1 MVKVFIGWDQ
11 RDALAYRVCEK
22 SILDNAT
29 IPVEIIPLKEWEL
42 RQKGCY
48 WRPYRVDGKGQM
60 WDDRDGCPFSTNFS
74 FTRFCVP
81 WLMDYK
87 DEWVVFCDADM
98 LWQADVAE
106 LMTYTDE
113 KNAVI
118 CVKHDYRPKEQ
129 HKMDGVLQ
137 TIYQRKNW
145 SSLMLMNPSR
155 CKNLTAYAVNNM
167 TGTWLHSMCWA
178 DEDRIGG
185 LHESWNFLVGT
196 TDPNIAKPKILH
208 YTLGTPDMAGW
219 EHTEYAAEWWEIA
232 SKLT

>member
-1 MVKVFIGWDQ
+1 MNPTRIFVGWDQ

-29 IPVEIIPLKEWEL
+29 LPVEITPLKEWEL

-48 WRPYRVDGKGQM
+48 WRPYRVDEKGQM
-60 WDDRDGCPFSTNFS
+60 WDDRDGRPFSTNFS

-98 LWQADVAE
+98 LWRADIAE

-137 TIYQRKNW
+137 TTYQRKNW

-155 CKNLTAYAVNNM
+155 CKTLSAYAVNNM

-185 LHESWNFLVGT
+185 LHESWNWLSGWASPEI
-196 TDPNIAKPKILH
+196 DPKVIH
-208 YTLGTPDMAGW
+208 YTLGTPDMAPNVDR
-219 EHTEYAAEWWEIA
+219 ASLWWDVA
-232 SKLT
+232 SQL